1 MSDALDYAK
10 RLIAAP
16 SVTPATGTVFD
27 ELEAM
32 LTPLGFDIHRFCR
45 GEGEEGSDEAPVE
58 NLFAIRRGPEGSRH
72 FAFAGHLDVVPPGE
86 GWHSDP
92 FEPTIEGEL
101 LYGRGAVDM
110 KSAIACMVAAVAD
123 VPQDAG
129 TISFIITGDEEGPAL
144 HGTRALIDY
153 MNAQGIRPDLCLV
166 GEPTSVNRLGD
177 MMKIGRRGS
186 VNIWLTVDGTQGHV
200 AYPHLADNPIPK
212 LVAML
217 AELDSLVLDTGTDWF
232 QPSNLE
238 ITDMEVG
245 NKAHNVIPAQ
255 AKARI
260 SIRFNDRHSGASL
273 SERVVAIA
281 EKHGGTALPII
292 SGEPFLTEPGAFS
305 HMMADAIQAETGLK
319 PEQSTTGGTSD
330 ARFLRAVCP
339 VIEFGL
345 CNATMHKRDEAVAI
359 PDLDVLTR
367 IYTRAALG
375 ALTLKTEHEGA

>member
-32 LTPLGFDIHRFCR
+32 LAPLGFDIHRFRR
-45 GEGEEGSDEAPVE
+45 GDGEEGSDEAPVE
-58 NLFAIRRGPEGSRH
+58 NLFAIRRGPEGSKH
-72 FAFAGHLDVVPPGE
+72 FSFAGHLDVVPPGE
-86 GWHSDP
+86 GWHTDP

-260 SIRFNDRHSGASL
+260 SIRFNDLHSGASL

-305 HMMADAIQAETGLK
+305 HMLADAIEAETGLK

-367 IYTRAALG
+367 IYTRAALE
-375 ALTLKTEHEGA
+375 ALALKTEHEGA

>member
-1 MSDALDYAK
+1 MSDAFDFAQ

-16 SVTPATGTVFD
+16 SVTPATGQVFD
-27 ELEAM
+27 VMEDLLA
-32 LTPLGFDIHRFCR
+32 PLGFDIHRFKR
-45 GEGEEGSDEAPVE
+45 GDGAEGSDEAPVE
-58 NLFAIRRGPEGSRH
+58 NLFAIRRGPDGSRH

-86 GWHSDP
+86 GWASDP
-92 FEPTIEGEL
+92 FEPEVRGEL

-110 KSAIACMVAAVAD
+110 KSAIAAMVAAVKDIPA
-123 VPQDAG
+123 DAG

-153 MNAQGIRPDLCLV
+153 MNAEGINPDLCLV
-166 GEPTSVNRLGD
+166 GEPTSVHKLGD

-186 VNIWLTVDGTQGHV
+186 VNIWLSVEGTQGHV

-217 AELDSLVLDTGTDWF
+217 AELDALVLDTGTDWF

-238 ITDMEVG
+238 ITEIEVG
-245 NKAHNVIPAQ
+245 NRAHNVIPAE

-260 SIRFNDRHSGASL
+260 SIRFNDLHSGDSL
-273 SERVVAIA
+273 SERVCAIA
-281 EKHGGTALPII
+281 EKHGGRALPII

-305 HMMADAIQAETGLK
+305 EMLASAIEAETGER

-359 PDLDVLTR
+359 PDLDALAR

-375 ALTLKTEHEGA
+375 ALALGKTE